1 MTNEVKG
8 KIDKLQTT
16 VRWDEEESELVT
28 ILKFWAKGITPADL
42 RQLFDFQRQFQR
54 SGNLSFSISSAQ
66 PRMFPL
72 EEAALVSTPNLPSV
86 GGADK
91 PPDYPTTEE

>member
-8 KIDKLQTT
+8 EIDKLQTT
-16 VRWDEEESELVT
+16 VRWDEEEGELVT

-42 RQLFDFQRQFQR
+42 RQLFEFQR
-54 SGNLSFSISSAQ
+54 SGALTFSISSAQ
-66 PRMFPL
+66 ARLPGFG
-72 EEAALVSTPNLPSV
+72 EAAPAQAPGLPSV

-91 PPDYPTTEE
+91 TPDYPTTEE